1 MNCPLC
7 DSPITL
13 RRRSLADGSRGVYF
27 CTGCPMV
34 YLLLRDHEAEAIRA
48 SRQLMEVVGGKHAF
62 RPS

>member
-7 DSPITL
+7 NSPIL
-13 RRRSLADGSRGVYF
+13 LKRRSIADASRGVYF

-48 SRQLMEVVGGKHAF
+48 SRQLMEVIGGRPAF
-62 RPS
+62 RPA